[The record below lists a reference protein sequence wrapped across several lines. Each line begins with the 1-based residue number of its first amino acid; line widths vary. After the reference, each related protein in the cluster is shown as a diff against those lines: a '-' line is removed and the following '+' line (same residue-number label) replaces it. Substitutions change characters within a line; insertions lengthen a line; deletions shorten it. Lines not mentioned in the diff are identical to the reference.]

1 MKIKLIRSY
10 RKLNKN
16 GQPTTVFVYSVNGTD
31 EQLAAYKEA
40 VGVDNYRESDDGEP
54 LWFSTRCV
62 GDSGS
67 LITTSKGTFAPDMS
81 AFDKAASLAAQYG
94 GNLGQELA
102 RNAAASLLSSSG
114 SNAPAATVSQPASE
128 KKAVDK
134 Q

>member
-1 MKIKLIRSY
+1 MKIRLIRSY

-40 VGVDNYRESDDGEP
+40 QGENYRESDDGEP

-81 AFDKAASLAAQYG
+81 AFDKAASLATQYG

-102 RNAAASLLSSSG
+102 RNAAASLLSSS
-114 SNAPAATVSQPASE
+114 NAPAASAVAAPAPSE

>member
-16 GQPTTVFVYSVNGTD
+16 GQPTTVFVYGVDGTE

-40 VGVDNYRESDDGEP
+40 QGENFRESDDGEP

-62 GDSGS
+62 GDAGS
-67 LITTSKGTFAPDMS
+67 LIVTSKGTYAPDMS

-102 RNAAASLLSSSG
+102 RSAAASLLTSSG
-114 SNAPAATVSQPASE
+114 SVSSVATPAKQEAPKGPGL
-128 KKAVDK
+128 DK

>member
-1 MKIKLIRSY
+1 MRIKLIRSY

-16 GQPTTVFVYSVNGTD
+16 GQPTTVFVYAVDGTD

-40 VGVDNYRESDDGEP
+40 QGTENYRESDDGEP

-67 LITTSKGTFAPDMS
+67 LIVTSKGTYAPDMS

-102 RNAAASLLSSSG
+102 RSAAAGLLASSG
-114 SNAPAATVSQPASE
+114 SGAPTAVPAKAE
-128 KKAVDK
+128 NKAVDK

>member
-16 GQPTTVFVYSVNGTD
+16 GQPTTVFVYGVSGTD

-40 VGVDNYRESDDGEP
+40 VGADNYRESDEGEP

-62 GDSGS
+62 GETGS

-102 RNAAASLLSSSG
+102 RNAAASLLG
-114 SNAPAATVSQPASE
+114 ASNSAASVAQPAAPA
-128 KKAVDK
+128 KDKAVDK

>member
-16 GQPTTVFVYSVNGTD
+16 GQPTTVFVYAVDGTD

-40 VGVDNYRESDDGEP
+40 QGDTYRESDDGES

-81 AFDKAASLAAQYG
+81 AYDKAASLASQYG

-102 RNAAASLLSSSG
+102 KNAAAGLLASSTAAPVATP
-114 SNAPAATVSQPASE
+114 APAKSE
-128 KKAVDK
+128 KGLGGE
-134 Q
+134 

>member
-16 GQPTTVFVYSVNGTD
+16 GQPTTVFVYAVSGDD

-40 VGVDNYRESDDGEP
+40 QGLDHYRESDDGEP

-81 AFDKAASLAAQYG
+81 EFDKAASLASQYG

-102 RNAAASLLSSSG
+102 RNAAAGLLKSS
-114 SNAPAATVSQPASE
+114 APAQAVQAPATPKAE
-128 KKAVDK
+128 KGLEG
-134 Q
+134 